1 MQGERERGETPVPD
15 LSNMEMYYEIGTD
28 VMLAEVEFEDEASY
42 RKRYTD
48 QIQNWHDF
56 HPVAHDTRL
65 WPSRS

>member
-1 MQGERERGETPVPD
+1 MARIAYDCSGVIPACLLPLNND
-15 LSNMEMYYEIGTD
+15 LSI
-28 VMLAEVEFEDEASY
+28 DEASY